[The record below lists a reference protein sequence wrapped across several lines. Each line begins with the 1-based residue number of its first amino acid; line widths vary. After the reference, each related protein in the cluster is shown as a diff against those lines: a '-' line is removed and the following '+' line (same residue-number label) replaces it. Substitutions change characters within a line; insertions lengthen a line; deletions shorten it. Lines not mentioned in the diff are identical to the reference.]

1 MRVYLS
7 LGSNLGDRLA
17 HLEAALKQLGAH
29 ERIQLTACSGC
40 YEASPVGSLNQPVFL
55 NMAAEI
61 ETDLDPLELLN
72 VAKEIEAGLGRR
84 ETYRWGPRV
93 VDIDLILCGSAI
105 VECERLTVPH
115 PEFRR
120 RAFVLQ
126 PLAEIAPQA
135 IDPETKKTVA
145 ELARSPEAEGQVRRL
160 HAVVVG

>member
-17 HLEAALKQLGAH
+17 NLEAALKQLGTH
-29 ERIQLTACSGC
+29 ERIQRMECSGC
-40 YEASPVGSLNQPVFL
+40 YETSPVGSLDQPVFL

-61 ETDLDPLELLN
+61 ETDLEPLELLN
-72 VAKEIEAGLGRR
+72 VAKEIEAGLGRT

-93 VDIDLILCGSAI
+93 VDIDLILCGPAI
-105 VECERLTVPH
+105 VESERLTVPH

-135 IDPETKKTVA
+135 VDPVTKKTVA
-145 ELARSPEAEGQVRRL
+145 ELAASPEAAGQVRRL
-160 HAVVVG
+160 HDMIVA

>member
-17 HLEAALKQLGAH
+17 NLEAALKQLSAH
-29 ERIQLTACSGC
+29 ERIQWMARSGC
-40 YEASPVGSLNQPVFL
+40 YETSPVGSLDQPVFL

-61 ETDLDPLELLN
+61 ETDLEPLELLN
-72 VAKEIEAGLGRR
+72 VAKEIEAGLGRT
-84 ETYRWGPRV
+84 ETYRWGPRR
-93 VDIDLILCGSAI
+93 VDIDLILCGQAVIES
-105 VECERLTVPH
+105 ERLTVPH

-135 IDPETKKTVA
+135 VDPVTKKTVA
-145 ELARSPEAEGQVRRL
+145 ELAASTAAEGQVRRL
-160 HAVVVG
+160 QDRVVD